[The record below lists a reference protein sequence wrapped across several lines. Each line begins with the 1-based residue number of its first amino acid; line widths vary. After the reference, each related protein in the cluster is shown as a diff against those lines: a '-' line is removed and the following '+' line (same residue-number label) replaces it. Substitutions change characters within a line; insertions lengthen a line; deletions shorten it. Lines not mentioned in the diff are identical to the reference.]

1 MIARDGSSAIRHHRA
16 RTARGVLLWALLSLV
31 ASLTLATV
39 HAYDVEVHAEHPV
52 CLSCV
57 ACTGLDAGTLPAL
70 PCLGL
75 AHVQPA
81 LPALSDGIAPA
92 GHGSVLPGA
101 RAPPLSSH

>member
-1 MIARDGSSAIRHHRA
+1 MTARDGSSAIRRHRA

-39 HAYDVEVHAEHPV
+39 HACDVEAHAEHPV

-57 ACTGLDAGTLPAL
+57 ACTGLDVGTLPAL
-70 PCLGL
+70 PGL
-75 AHVQPA
+75 SVAQVPSAPSVLPDRIAHA
-81 LPALSDGIAPA
+81 R
-92 GHGSVLPGA
+92 HGSVLPGA